1 MIKDAFIRK
10 DLMGYAF
17 NGKFP
22 PMCKAKDNMYHGYDT
37 PAQECFFM
45 ILQYKD
51 MI

>member
-1 MIKDAFIRK
+1 
-10 DLMGYAF
+10 MGYAF